1 MASFYLRMKFI
12 VIFYISFLVFFI
24 NLPAQQDSAMPL
36 PLRKLKPVISSEDS
50 ATSIEAFRQEIDEI
64 LKENHLRRSE
74 AAVYIYSL
82 TTGKTYFAKNISLPL
97 TPASN
102 TKLVTAFTAF
112 YSLGKDFNVETSVYT
127 DAKLFY
133 DSTLFGNL
141 YLYGRG
147 DALLSISDIEQIADE
162 IRNLGIKKIQ
172 GSIYADGSFFDNK
185 KIRKEYSGDK
195 DHVEK
200 LPPLTALCL
209 EENVATVLVTSGAK
223 SGSPVSVQVIPPSEA
238 FSVENSAVVSASVID
253 SLQFEKESLFRN
265 NENLRAGDE
274 PLQIAFNSRRSIKVR
289 TKMINDSI
297 QKFYVSGR
305 LPKNRS
311 YSYRYFIQNPVL
323 TAAGAFK
330 QRLEAG
336 GIEITGFSGI
346 RRLSSLKPNT
356 KIYKLAEFE
365 RNLTKILQP
374 MMKKSNNFMAEIC
387 FKIIGANSGKLS
399 DNAQGSKETILRT
412 MENLAV
418 PFKGCKINDGSGLS
432 RKNLLTA
439 ETLVFLLR
447 AADILDFKEELR
459 TCLAIAGIDG
469 TLEKRMIDRPAAGNL
484 RGKTGTLRNASSLS
498 GYVET
503 IDGEQLVFSLLFNGN
518 SVWYYKNAEDKIG
531 NIMAQFFYFNQIK

>member
-1 MASFYLRMKFI
+1 MKSF
-12 VIFYISFLVFFI
+12 VIFYISFLFFSL
-24 NLPAQQDSAMPL
+24 NLPAQQDSALPL
-36 PLRKLKPVISSEDS
+36 PLRSLSPVISSEDS
-50 ATSIEAFRQEIDEI
+50 AASIEAFRQEIDEI
-64 LKENHLRRSE
+64 LKENHLRKAD
-74 AAVYIYSL
+74 AAIYIYSL
-82 TTGKTYFAKNISLPL
+82 TNGKVYFEKNISLPL

-112 YSLGKDFNVETSVYT
+112 YSLGKDFNIETTVYT
-127 DAKLFY
+127 DAQGFS

-147 DALLSISDIEQIADE
+147 DALLTISDIEQIADE
-162 IRNLGIKKIQ
+162 IRNLGIKRIQ

-200 LPPLTALCL
+200 LPPLTSLCL
-209 EENVATVLVTSGAK
+209 EENTATVLVTSGTE
-223 SGSPVSVQVIPPSEA
+223 SGSPVNVQIIPPSEA
-238 FSVENSAVVSASVID
+238 FSVQNSAVVSASIFD
-253 SLQFEKESLFRN
+253 SLQFEKESLFRK
-265 NENLRAGDE
+265 NENLRAGDK
-274 PLQIAFNSRRSIKVR
+274 PLQIAYNSRRSIRVS

-311 YSYRYFIQNPVL
+311 YSYRYHIQNPVL
-323 TAAGAFK
+323 AAAGAFK

-336 GIEITGFSGI
+336 GIEITGFSGVQK
-346 RRLSSLKPNT
+346 LSSLEQNT
-356 KIYKLAEFE
+356 KIYKLAEYE
-365 RNLTKILQP
+365 RNLTEILQP
-374 MMKKSNNFMAEIC
+374 MMKESNNFLAEIC
-387 FKIIGANSGKLS
+387 FKIIGANAGKLS
-399 DNAQGSKETILRT
+399 DNAQGSKETIQKT

-418 PFKGCKINDGSGLS
+418 PFEGCIINDGSGLS

-439 ETLVFLLR
+439 ESIVFLLR
-447 AADILDFKEELR
+447 AADILDFKEEFR
-459 TCLAIAGIDG
+459 SCMAIAGIDG
-469 TLEKRMIDRPAAGNL
+469 TLEKRMEESPATGKL
-484 RGKTGTLRNASSLS
+484 CGKTGTLRNASSLS

-531 NIMAQFFYFNQIK
+531 NIMAQFFYFNQVK